1 LCPGSLVA
9 LHTPKDEFVFGYGT
23 TELGAA
29 NPPGANT
36 HFRAA
41 SNSKTMT
48 AAVILQ
54 LAQEQRLR
62 LDDPISRYVQDV
74 PNGDHITIDQLLR
87 MRSGLYN
94 YTNAPELAESLDR
107 NPNKV
112 WTSEEL
118 RTIAFEHPP
127 LFDPDAEYDYFNTN
141 YLLLGLVVE
150 KVEGQ
155 PLGNSF
161 QNPSVRAN
169 WHEADGAPCRHF
181 KRHSGIV
188 LTWVSVWWFVTR
200 PGGCALPRRPSG
212 RRQGG
217 NTHAQ

>member
-1 LCPGSLVA
+1 MIARVLSVCAFTACFAVNAIGASTTSLKPIDPVAIQSAVEAVAREFLVPGALVA

-29 NPPGANT
+29 NQPRANT

-94 YTNAPELAESLDR
+94 YTNAPELAESLDK
-107 NPNKV
+107 NPTKDLDFGR
-112 WTSEEL
+112 TSNNRVEASTHI
-118 RTIAFEHPP
+118 RSGCGIR
-127 LFDPDAEYDYFNTN
+127 
-141 YLLLGLVVE
+141 LLQYKLSPARSRRGE
-150 KVEGQ
+150 
-155 PLGNSF
+155 
-161 QNPSVRAN
+161 
-169 WHEADGAPCRHF
+169 D
-181 KRHSGIV
+181 
-188 LTWVSVWWFVTR
+188 
-200 PGGCALPRRPSG
+200 RRPTAGQQLSNAVCSG
-212 RRQGG
+212 QL
-217 NTHAQ
+217 A